1 MERRYDIDWL
11 RVIAIGLLLIYHI
24 GIAFQPW
31 GIMIAFIQ
39 SDEPLSWL
47 WTPMSLL
54 NVWRIP
60 FLFFVSGMGIA
71 FALRKRNV
79 KELLFERA
87 KRILLPFIFGFTCI
101 VPIHW
106 LIFQKYY
113 EIPLT
118 YSPNPGHLW
127 FLGNLVTYIICLWPI
142 FYLLKRENKVSTVLK
157 KAFASPLGLLIVIIA
172 MIAEV
177 MIVQPTVFE
186 MYALTLHGYI
196 LGGLAFLFGYCFI
209 HAGEQF
215 WNMLIKWRFIFIA
228 GAIGLYI
235 LRVMV
240 YNLKSPE
247 ALLSIESN
255 LWVFSILA
263 FGRLY
268 LNKPSRVL
276 SYLSTGAYPIY
287 IVHMIFLYLGSALL
301 FKTGLNTSMQLILVT
316 VFTFIGCLGTYEILR
331 RIPGVKVL
339 FGMN

>member
-1 MERRYDIDWL
+1 MA
-11 RVIAIGLLLIYHI
+11 V
-24 GIAFQPW
+24 
-31 GIMIAFIQ
+31 
-39 SDEPLSWL
+39 
-47 WTPMSLL
+47 
-54 NVWRIP
+54 
-60 FLFFVSGMGIA
+60 
-71 FALRKRNV
+71 
-79 KELLFERA
+79 
-87 KRILLPFIFGFTCI
+87 
-101 VPIHW
+101 
-106 LIFQKYY
+106 
-113 EIPLT
+113 
-118 YSPNPGHLW
+118 
-127 FLGNLVTYIICLWPI
+127 
-142 FYLLKRENKVSTVLK
+142 YL
-157 KAFASPLGLLIVIIA
+157 
-172 MIAEV
+172 
-177 MIVQPTVFE
+177 
-186 MYALTLHGYI
+186 
-196 LGGLAFLFGYCFI
+196 YC
-209 HAGEQF
+209 
-215 WNMLIKWRFIFIA
+215 